1 MKLRKAAAAAVCLTA
16 LAMPATASAAD
27 PPAGA
32 IKNMEFVKNL
42 DKAKQITAI
51 NFLTYGKGSKERTV
65 MLTTGRFGLQTWD
78 MADPEN
84 PVFLDSVGNDQLAL
98 PYDIERGRTPE
109 SGATF
114 WQNEDMDVDQN
125 RKLAFLSRDP
135 RAYRGSTNSETDIA
149 GVYIVD
155 AKDPADLK
163 LITFK
168 QLPTGHTTSCVNDC
182 EFLWTGGPA
191 SSPLQVLG
199 GWTRGRPI
207 IVTDVRDPA
216 NPISYPNQPVDL
228 FRQDGVTAYAHD
240 VDVDATGVAWVSGLG
255 GMRGYWTEGMHR
267 DPRDGVLKR
276 ATPLEPVPYGGGGFG
291 DDAVDEVNNPGGWM
305 HNGLRP
311 AGADLKHGPDLGQAY
326 KPGELVMGTEEDFN
340 ATTCDGEGQ
349 FTIASLKGSYNG
361 EGWKSTPEDPFRL
374 KTVGTW
380 SPKDK
385 EGTIP
390 LNSCS
395 AHYFDLQNGLIA
407 YGWYGQGTRILDIS
421 NPENPIQV
429 AYFRPDGGNVW
440 ASYWLG
446 DYVIVADNARGI
458 DILKMTAGQKKASAA
473 RKEVVAPTMSKAQQS
488 FLRNVQ
494 TDEFAADPQLG
505 WVCPLPR
512 D

>member
-1 MKLRKAAAAAVCLTA
+1 MKCTRAAAIAACLA
-16 LAMPATASAAD
+16 VLLVPAAASAAD

-42 DKAKQITAI
+42 PEGRQATAI
-51 NFLTYGKGSKERTV
+51 NFLTYGKGSKERVV
-65 MLTTGRFGLQTWD
+65 MLITGRFGLQTWD
-78 MADPEN
+78 MSDPED
-84 PVFLDSVGNDQLAL
+84 PDQLDSIGNDQLVL
-98 PYDIERGRTPE
+98 PYDIERGRTP
-109 SGATF
+109 SASRTY
-114 WQNEDMDVDQN
+114 WQNEDMDVDQT

-135 RAYRGSTNSETDIA
+135 RAFGGSTSSNTDVA

-155 AKDPADLK
+155 AKDPADLQ

-191 SSPLQVLG
+191 SSTAQAAA

-207 IVTDVRDPA
+207 IVTDLRDPA
-216 NPISYPNQPVDL
+216 NPISYPDRPVDL

-255 GMRGYWTEGMHR
+255 GMRGYWTDGMHQ
-267 DPRDGVLKR
+267 DPLTGEVRQ
-276 ATPLEPVPYGGGGFG
+276 ATPLDPIAYAGGGFP

-311 AGADLKHGPDLGQAY
+311 AGADLKHGPDRGQGY

-340 ATTCDGEGQ
+340 STTCDGEGQ
-349 FTIASLKGSYNG
+349 FTIASLKGSYDG
-361 EGWKSTPEDPFRL
+361 EGWRSTPDDPFRL
-374 KTVGTW
+374 KKVGTW

-421 NPENPIQV
+421 DPENPIQV
-429 AYFRPDGGNVW
+429 AYFRPNGGNVW
-440 ASYWLG
+440 ASYWFG
-446 DYVIVADNARGI
+446 DYVLVADNARGI
-458 DILKMTAGQKKASAA
+458 DILKLTAGQKKASAA
-473 RKEVVAPTMSKAQQS
+473 RKDLAAPAMSKAQQS
-488 FLRNVQ
+488 FLRQ
-494 TDEFAADPQLG
+494 LETEEFAADPQLG

-512 D
+512 N